1 MSLNQFRNH
10 LEMNYNPIDYKS
22 FFFQSEYI
30 QIELGKNVIN
40 QSTKN
45 TLRVFYGHHSY
56 GKLLYTFN
64 RVQEPTID
72 TQDMTLFVKFASH
85 EQSYSQKRYSYHF
98 QSFNIN
104 TLRCIVEQLAISS
117 TEFMRWPE
125 KSIYIER
132 IEQIYNKNPEVFN
145 RKVIRK
151 CGILIGY
158 LYRPR
163 NEYVYPADSYEYH
176 QFSKHV
182 RVFDASSS
190 YIPYMSYVLVGLFIY
205 FLLVFVVHLIRDNIY
220 LIYQSRSTIHPSIQK
235 QMTESNIN
243 SLENLDNLLLN
254 TTYENNHYDRL
265 FIVRGKYLIMFMIDL
280 HENNEEI
287 LRRFYE
293 NPPLTIIPID
303 MITSVRKNC
312 IMLDDDNY
320 SRWIDFPIRS
330 YSSRFDP
337 SDWLHRR
344 LMILSDEYRYT
355 YVTFSA

>member
-1 MSLNQFRNH
+1 M
-10 LEMNYNPIDYKS
+10 
-22 FFFQSEYI
+22 
-30 QIELGKNVIN
+30 
-40 QSTKN
+40 KN

-64 RVQEPTID
+64 LVQEPTID
-72 TQDMTLFVKFASH
+72 TQDKTLFVKFASD
-85 EQSYSQKRYSYHF
+85 EQSHSQKRYSYRF
-98 QSFNIN
+98 QSFSIN
-104 TLRCIVEQLAISS
+104 TLRCIVEQLTISS

-125 KSIYIER
+125 KSIYIEK
-132 IEQIYNKNPEVFN
+132 IEQIYNKNPGVFN
-145 RKVIRK
+145 RRVIRK

-158 LYRPR
+158 LYQPR

-176 QFSKHV
+176 QFNKHV

-205 FLLVFVVHLIRDNIY
+205 FLLKSVVHLVRDMIY
-220 LIYQSRSTIHPSIQK
+220 LIYSSFSIVHPSIQK
-235 QMTESNIN
+235 QMTELNIN

-265 FIVRGKYLIMFMIDL
+265 FIVRKEYLIMLMIDL

-287 LRRFYE
+287 LRRFWE
-293 NPPLTIIPID
+293 KSPLTIIPID
-303 MITSVRKNC
+303 RISSVRQNC
-312 IMLDDDNY
+312 IMLDNNNY

-330 YSSRFDP
+330 YSSRFNP
-337 SDWLHRR
+337 SDWLHQR
-344 LMILSDEYRYT
+344 LMILSDDYRYT